1 MQPDTPK
8 GLLRRVFWHNAFELA
23 LWGGEHYDL
32 KIQHFVKRKD
42 GGIDVIFYQPKCNQ
56 IRLSNSNPKSEVI
69 SIPPNENVI
78 KDYELYFTKR
88 PPKCDDAF
96 YLQPCNQSEGIKL
109 NCLLLFNKL
118 IRNYLSL
125 KKF

>member
-23 LWGGEHYDL
+23 LRGGEHYDL